1 MKYTQTHFESQL
13 VLALKNSNIEAENQI
28 ENNAMKMAG
37 FLYSLAVKT
46 NSMNEGR
53 NAWYVL

>member
-1 MKYTQTHFESQL
+1 MKCTQTHFESQL
-13 VLALKNSNIEAENQI
+13 VLALKNSNTEAENQI
-28 ENNAMKMAG
+28 GNTAMKMAR

-53 NAWYVL
+53 NAGYVL